1 LNLIRVMPAKGQDMQ
16 TSIFLAKLIGP
27 FALALGAALL
37 VNGAAFRTLANE
49 FLTAPALIFLSGI
62 ITLPAGLAIVLTHN
76 VWTPDWRALVTLVGW
91 LALIT
96 GAVRMI
102 APQRVSTFGK
112 RALAPSRN
120 SENRRRDLARDRR
133 GALLFRI
140 SSLIILR
147 SLGA

>member
-27 FALALGAALL
+27 FALVLGVALL
-37 VNGAAFRTLANE
+37 VNGAAFRTLAND

-76 VWTPDWRALVTLVGW
+76 VWTPDWRALITLVGW

-102 APQRVSTFGK
+102 VPQRVSTFGK
-112 RALAPSRN
+112 RALANPMTPKIGATIW
-120 SENRRRDLARDRR
+120 LVI
-133 GALLFRI
+133 GALLCYFGYRH
-140 SSLIILR
+140 
-147 SLGA
+147 